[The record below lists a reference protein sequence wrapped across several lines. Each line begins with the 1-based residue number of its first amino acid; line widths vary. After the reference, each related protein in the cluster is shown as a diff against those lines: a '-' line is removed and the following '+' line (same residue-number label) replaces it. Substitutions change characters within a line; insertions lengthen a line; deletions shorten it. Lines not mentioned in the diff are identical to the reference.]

1 MPHTSITVRRSV
13 STAVFTLD
21 GVHDPTL
28 DIDINGVVEYS
39 PFGNAGL
46 VNVGDRMYLPGS
58 DAEGAVDTDG
68 NMEIKLFA
76 FTK

>member
-1 MPHTSITVRRSV
+1 MSLGIYSG
-13 STAVFTLD
+13 FTLD

-39 PFGNAGL
+39 PYGQSGL

-68 NMEIKLFA
+68 NMEIKLFT